1 MKSTAL
7 RIGVGSFYHETNSF
21 SSTPTTMAGFDEDN
35 EVLGILRGEQIFAQ
49 MSEGNNPIA
58 GFLSAL
64 ASSRPEWQPVPAL
77 WASAYPSGTV
87 PRSVFEAILSELIQ
101 HIADAAP
108 LDAVFLDLHGAMFSE
123 DYPDGEGEILRRVRQ
138 TVGPDVPIVAALDP
152 HGNIS
157 KEMVEV
163 ADILVAYRTYPH
175 VDMAETGS
183 RVFHLLERIL
193 VTGDKP
199 FKAFRQ
205 INFLIPPVF
214 QSTMIEPNISILN
227 RMLKLEQKALSMSYC
242 PGFPSTDFPD
252 CCPSVFAYAEDQAAA
267 DLAVDELTALI
278 SDSEPK
284 FAGRLYTPA
293 EAVEEAQRIAAMS
306 DRPVII
312 ADIQDNPG
320 AGASSDTTGM
330 LRALIA
336 ADVHDA
342 ALGLLCD
349 PAAAEA
355 AHRAGPGATIQI
367 ALGGKSGIPG
377 DEPLRGEF
385 VVEAVSNGEVVATG
399 PVYAGWSITLGA
411 AACLRIGGVRVA
423 VCSTRMRMLD
433 TAFFRAVGIE
443 PERQKILV
451 VKDIAHFRADFTPI
465 AAEILA
471 AISPGAM
478 LADPA
483 VLPWK
488 NLRSGVRMKPLG
500 PTFTPDCPSSVG
512 STR

>member
-1 MKSTAL
+1 MIDPATF
-7 RIGVGSFYHETNSF
+7 RIAIGSFVHETNTF
-21 SSTPTTMAGFDEDN
+21 SSTPTTLADFVEDN
-35 EVLGILRGEQIFAQ
+35 EMCGMLRGEKIFAH
-49 MSEGNNPIA
+49 MREGNNAIA

-64 ASSRPEWQPVPAL
+64 ASSRPNWQPVPTL
-77 WASAYPSGTV
+77 WAAAYPSGAV
-87 PRSVFEAILSELIQ
+87 PRSVFEPIVSELVER
-101 HIADAAP
+101 IADAEP

-138 TVGPDVPIVAALDP
+138 AVGAAVPIVAALDP

-157 KEMVEV
+157 KQMVEISDV
-163 ADILVAYRTYPH
+163 LIAYRTYPH

-183 RVFHLLERIL
+183 RVFGLLERIL
-193 VTGDKP
+193 VSGHKP

-205 INFLIPPVF
+205 LDFLIPPVF
-214 QSTMIEPNISILN
+214 QSTMIEPNVSILN
-227 RMLKLEQKALSMSYC
+227 RMLELERETLSISYC

-252 CCPSVFAYAEDQAAA
+252 CRPSVFAYAEDEDAAQR
-267 DLAVDELTALI
+267 AVDELVTLI
-278 SDSEPK
+278 HDREPE
-284 FAGRLYTPA
+284 FAGRLYQPA
-293 EAVEEAQRIAAMS
+293 EAVEEALRIAALS
-306 DRPVII
+306 DKPVII

-330 LRALIA
+330 LRALIV

-349 PAAAEA
+349 PTAAEA

-367 ALGGKSGIPG
+367 ALGGKSGIPA
-377 DEPLRGEF
+377 DEPLHGEF
-385 VVEAVSNGEVVATG
+385 IVEAVSNGEVVATG
-399 PVYAGWSITLGA
+399 PVYDGWAITLGA

-423 VCSTRMRMLD
+423 VCSTRMQMLD

-443 PERQKILV
+443 PKRQKILV

-465 AAEILA
+465 ASEIIP

-478 LADPA
+478 VADPSA
-483 VLPWK
+483 LPWK
-488 NLRSGVRMKPLG
+488 NLTPGVRMKPLG
-500 PTFTPDCPSSVG
+500 PVFVPFVT
-512 STR
+512 